1 MKFNWKNVLKSAL
14 VVFLLYL
21 AVFYWKNVSELLGNF
36 IGACIPLTVGLII
49 AYLINILMTLYE
61 KIYFPKKTS
70 ALVVK
75 TRRPVCLTLAFLT
88 MAAIIALISILIIPQ
103 LAFCVELLIKKIPD
117 AFSSFVKWA
126 DNRQFMPEYV
136 IQFIS
141 GIDWKS
147 RIDEIVNLVTSGVGG
162 VMDTVLKTVTSVV
175 SGVVAAFIGIIFS
188 IYLLFNK
195 ERLQRQIVSVLG
207 TYLPEKIYLKVRYF
221 FTVLNESFKNFI
233 VGQCLEAVILG
244 ALCTVGMTILRL
256 PYAPA
261 IGALIAFTSLIP
273 IAGSYFGAIVGAFLL
288 LTSSPAQSLIFLIF
302 LILLQQFEGNVI
314 YPKVVGSSLG
324 LPGIWVLAAITIGG
338 GLMGVGGMLVFV
350 PLTAAIYKII
360 RDDVAKKRELK

>member
-1 MKFNWKNVLKSAL
+1 MKFNWKNALKSAFI
-14 VVFLLYL
+14 VFLLYL
-21 AVFYWKNVSELLGNF
+21 AIFYWENVSGFIGNF
-36 IGACIPLTVGLII
+36 FGACIPLTVGLII

-61 KIYFPKKTS
+61 KHYFPKKSS
-70 ALVVK
+70 ALITK
-75 TRRPVCLTLAFLT
+75 SRRPVCLFLAFLT
-88 MAAIIALISILIIPQ
+88 MAAIISLVCVLIIPQ

-195 ERLQRQIVSVLG
+195 ERLQRQITSVSEA
-207 TYLPEKIYLKVRYF
+207 YLPEKIYLKLKYF

-273 IAGSYFGAIVGAFLL
+273 IAGAYFGAIIGAFLI

-302 LILLQQFEGNVI
+302 LIILQQIEGNLI

-324 LPGIWVLAAITIGG
+324 LPGMWVLAAITIGG
-338 GLMGVGGMLVFV
+338 GLMGIGGMLIFV
-350 PLTAAIYKII
+350 PLTAAIYKIV
-360 RDDVAKKRELK
+360 RDDVAKKNKI